1 VITLLL
7 LGAAVAAA
15 IWGIGGVRFTF
26 TGGTPPG
33 RPAAVAAGRVMGEAV
48 SLDEARRTVEF
59 PLLLPDLADLGVPDA
74 VYLDRHRPAG
84 GRVALVY
91 GARPGFPA
99 DPPRGGLVITEFRAD
114 IGPEVFEKLVHS
126 GVRVEETTTG
136 GLPAYWVAGGSH
148 FFFYRDA
155 SGRMVDE
162 TLRLVGD
169 TLVWEASGLTLRV
182 EGAPSLEAA
191 LRVAASLR

>member
-1 VITLLL
+1 
-7 LGAAVAAA
+7 
-15 IWGIGGVRFTF
+15 
-26 TGGTPPG
+26 
-33 RPAAVAAGRVMGEAV
+33 MGEAV

-91 GARPGFPA
+91 GARPGCPA

-126 GVRVEETTTG
+126 GVRVEETTTC